1 MQNFAYLLIGWS
13 FKYLQ
18 MQDFSSLTPHDLDV
32 VWKYLDYLK
41 TFNWFNSI
49 WNLKFDDVD

>member
-1 MQNFAYLLIGWS
+1 MQDFAYLLIGWS

-32 VWKYLDYLK
+32 V
-41 TFNWFNSI
+41 
-49 WNLKFDDVD
+49 

>member
-18 MQDFSSLTPHDLDV
+18 MQDFPSLTPHDLDAV
-32 VWKYLDYLK
+32 
-41 TFNWFNSI
+41 
-49 WNLKFDDVD
+49 